1 MLSIAF
7 GGTLKDLK
15 KELKTCLNDIP
26 KEQVKYQNTGK
37 YINSFN
43 CYLKDVDAMRPILNQ
58 TLRKT
63 AMYIDYI
70 GEQSQAVIS
79 QNVLDMGKAVLEA
92 KEVMR

>member
-1 MLSIAF
+1 M
-7 GGTLKDLK
+7 
-15 KELKTCLNDIP
+15 CLDGIP

-63 AMYIDYI
+63 AMYRDYVGI
-70 GEQSQAVIS
+70 PSEALMA
-79 QNVLDMGKAVLEA
+79 QNVLDMGRAVLNEQQIS
-92 KEVMR
+92 R